1 MGEMEVGLEFNGV
14 YELAEECADDDEIK
28 VCVQREREREREEDL
43 NFL

>member
-1 MGEMEVGLEFNGV
+1 MNRAR

-28 VCVQREREREREEDL
+28 ICVQRERERERGGGGEDL